1 VAAVRDGKWL
11 TRERIRAYPR
21 IFLGIFLAG
30 LLWFVVSPTGP
41 RWRALDF
48 VGFWVPANLAALG
61 RATAIYDHHLAATLQ
76 QAISG
81 RSDEYVPWVY
91 PPTFLLLILPLGVLP
106 YMVAFVAYVT
116 AGLIVYWVAL
126 RKLAGSEG
134 RMLAF
139 AFPGVI
145 ICLCNGHAE
154 FLIAGLFGG
163 ALLLL
168 DRRPYIAGLLIGLC
182 SVKPHL
188 FLMVPVAL
196 VAGGYWRSICSAAL
210 LVLLGA
216 AISVAVFGVE
226 VWRDFFLTASGLG
239 GGIGHNGASFETV
252 LAKQQSAFA
261 FGSRLGGPIL
271 AATVQVA
278 TMVVAAW
285 AVAITWAR
293 DRPLVDR
300 ACVLCCGTLLAS
312 PYLFDYDLVIL
323 AVPIA
328 LLARD
333 GLAQGFPPW
342 RKSLLCA
349 LWIAPA
355 LARTCSI
362 YGGLPATVILLGL
375 CVAHCIANSYP
386 TGVVAHQSH

>member
-1 VAAVRDGKWL
+1 MEGVRDGKWL
-11 TRERIRAYPR
+11 TQDRIRAYPR
-21 IFLGIFLAG
+21 IFLVVFLAG
-30 LLWFVVSPTGP
+30 LLWFVLSPKEP

-48 VGFWVPANLAALG
+48 VGFWVPAHLAALG

-76 QAISG
+76 QAISA
-81 RSDEYVPWVY
+81 RSDEYIPWVY

-106 YMVAFVAYVT
+106 YMVSFAIYVV
-116 AGLIVYWVAL
+116 AGLVVYWVPL
-126 RKLAGSEG
+126 RRLAGADG
-134 RMLAF
+134 RMLVF
-139 AFPGVI
+139 AFPGVM
-145 ICLCNGHAE
+145 ICLWNGHAE

-168 DRRPYIAGLLIGLC
+168 DRRPYLAGLLIGLC

-196 VAGGYWRSICSAAL
+196 IAGRCWRAISSAAMMML
-210 LVLLGA
+210 FGA
-216 AISVAVFGVE
+216 AISVAVFGLE
-226 VWRDFFLTASGLG
+226 VWRDFFLAASGLG
-239 GGIGHNGASFETV
+239 SGIGHSGASFATV
-252 LAKQQSAFA
+252 LAKQQSVFA

-271 AATVQVA
+271 AAAAQVV
-278 TMVVAAW
+278 TIILAAW

-293 DRPLVDR
+293 NRPLVDR

-312 PYLFDYDLVIL
+312 PYLFDYDLVLL

-333 GLAQGFPPW
+333 GLAQGFRPW
-342 RKSLLCA
+342 QKSLLCV

-355 LARTCSI
+355 LARTCSVHL
-362 YGGLPATVILLGL
+362 GLPATVILLGL
-375 CVAHCIANSYP
+375 CVADCTWHSDGIDRI
-386 TGVVAHQSH
+386 